1 VTTLAVYT
9 EPAPM
14 APAEGVSLETLETR
28 RNAVEN
34 QMFELATRLSAR
46 LHGAQERMAELSE
59 ALDELVKRSGRMA
72 IEDKTPRVLSLI
84 REAQECID
92 GLRADAEAR
101 QIAQLK
107 SEIGGYEAE
116 ILERVHF
123 GARADGAPILGLASW
138 VPG

>member
-1 VTTLAVYT
+1 MTAVAFRT
-9 EPAPM
+9 EPPTVAS
-14 APAEGVSLETLETR
+14 AGDVSLETLECR
-28 RNAVEN
+28 RNALEN
-34 QMFELATRLSAR
+34 EMFELAGRLSER

-107 SEIGGYEAE
+107 AEISAHEAE
-116 ILERVHF
+116 ILERVHS
-123 GARADGAPILGLASW
+123 GARADGALVLRLASW